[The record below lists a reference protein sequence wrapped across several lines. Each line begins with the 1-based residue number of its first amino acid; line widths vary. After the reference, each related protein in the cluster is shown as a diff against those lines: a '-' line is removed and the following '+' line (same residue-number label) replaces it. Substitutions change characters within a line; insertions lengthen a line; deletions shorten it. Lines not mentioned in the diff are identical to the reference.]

1 MRLDPYLTSY
11 KKLTQET
18 SRVVQ
23 WLKSTCNAGDVGSMH
38 SQEAKIPH
46 AEMQLSLWA
55 VTGKSVCL
63 NQDLMQSNK

>member
-1 MRLDPYLTSY
+1 
-11 KKLTQET
+11 
-18 SRVVQ
+18 
-23 WLKSTCNAGDVGSMH
+23 MH

-46 AEMQLSLWA
+46 DETQLSLWA